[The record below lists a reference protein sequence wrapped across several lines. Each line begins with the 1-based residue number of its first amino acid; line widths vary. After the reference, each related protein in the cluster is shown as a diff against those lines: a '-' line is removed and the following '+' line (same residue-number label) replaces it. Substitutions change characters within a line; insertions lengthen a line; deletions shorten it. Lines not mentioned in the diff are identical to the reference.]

1 MPAFTTDT
9 DGYLLELELW
19 SETVADALAA
29 RLGIQLTQEHWQVL
43 YCAREFYATYQL
55 SPVMR
60 PMVNALKTQ
69 HPQLA
74 NSLTLMRLF
83 PSPTP
88 ANKPATPSPT
98 NGSPAKRIACIA
110 GLPRPTNCL

>member
-1 MPAFTTDT
+1 MTAFTTDS
-9 DGYLLELELW
+9 DGYLVELDLW
-19 SETVADALAA
+19 SESVAQALAEP
-29 RLGIQLTQEHWQVL
+29 LGIKLTAEHWQVL
-43 YCAREFYATYQL
+43 YCARDFYIAYQL

-60 PMVNALKTQ
+60 PMVNALKGQ

-83 PSPTP
+83 PSPTD
-88 ANKPATPSPT
+88 ATKPATPSPT